1 MASATSMDELL
12 ETPQA
17 TTSAGDPVAS
27 LGVHQRQEMISQF
40 VEDFHADVY
49 RFSYRLTGDE
59 NWAEDTV
66 QNTFLRAFERLEQL
80 KDVGKARSWLLAIA
94 RTTFLGELRK
104 RKSWVFT
111 DTELDGSEVMALE
124 VESTVDVGRLQKAL
138 MEMPEQFRLVV
149 VMHYLEQES
158 YRSIAEQLSI
168 PIGTVMS
175 RLSRAKKMLKAKLMA
190 LSNQNDGWIEKE

>member
-1 MASATSMDELL
+1 
-12 ETPQA
+12 
-17 TTSAGDPVAS
+17 
-27 LGVHQRQEMISQF
+27 
-40 VEDFHADVY
+40 
-49 RFSYRLTGDE
+49 
-59 NWAEDTV
+59 
-66 QNTFLRAFERLEQL
+66 
-80 KDVGKARSWLLAIA
+80 
-94 RTTFLGELRK
+94 
-104 RKSWVFT
+104 
-111 DTELDGSEVMALE
+111 
-124 VESTVDVGRLQKAL
+124 